1 MQFSEILNFVLGGGL
16 VGLLIA
22 VLTLRA
28 TVREAN
34 AKAEKARAEAE
45 KAKAEAETVRIDN
58 AEHATRVLI
67 TNIVKPLEEELKK
80 VHTKLTAVTNKLEE
94 TQDALR
100 NNEKAMGSMQREMAR
115 LRKAIDAA
123 NRCEHHDECPVLYK
137 LRELPK
143 RSKDD
148 DGAVGEDRP
157 PPTLAG
163 ANVGEPDG
171 DAGGHDGAA
180 SDTGVG

>member
-1 MQFSEILNFVLGGGL
+1 MQFSEILNLVLGGGF
-16 VGLLIA
+16 VALLIA
-22 VLTLRA
+22 VVTLRA
-28 TVREAN
+28 TVRKAN
-34 AKAEKARAEAE
+34 AEAE

-67 TNIVKPLEEELKK
+67 DDILKPLREELGSVRKELAQ
-80 VHTKLTAVTNKLEE
+80 TKEE
-94 TQDALR
+94 LNATR
-100 NNEKAMGSMQREMAR
+100 KEFGSTKREMAR

-123 NRCEHHDECPVLYK
+123 NRCSHNDECPVLYR

-157 PPTLAG
+157 PPTD
-163 ANVGEPDG
+163 ANADDGEPDE
-171 DAGGHDGAA
+171 DPGGYNSTAPGSVAR
-180 SDTGVG
+180 

>member
-67 TNIVKPLEEELKK
+67 TNIVKPLEEELGK
-80 VHTKLTAVTNKLEE
+80 VHTKLTSVTNKLEE

-100 NNEKAMGSMQREMAR
+100 NNEKAMGAM
-115 LRKAIDAA
+115 
-123 NRCEHHDECPVLYK
+123 
-137 LRELPK
+137 
-143 RSKDD
+143 
-148 DGAVGEDRP
+148 
-157 PPTLAG
+157 
-163 ANVGEPDG
+163 
-171 DAGGHDGAA
+171 
-180 SDTGVG
+180 